1 MTKLKKQPA
10 AQNAENQQPAAQM
23 FISLPISLVEWND
36 LKEKIQTICENTT
49 ATRKEINVDT
59 IGIDE
64 ACKILGISVPTFH
77 QWKKKGAIPFFKV
90 GKFVKMKRA
99 DILSLKENGVCVD

>member
-1 MTKLKKQPA
+1 MTKFKKQQQGQIP
-10 AQNAENQQPAAQM
+10 ENQQPTQQV
-23 FISLPISLVEWND
+23 FINLPISLDEWND
-36 LKEKIQTICENTT
+36 IKEQIREIHANTT

-64 ACKILGISVPTFH
+64 ACEILGISRPTFCR
-77 QWKKKGAIPFFKV
+77 WKSLGLIPTFKV

-99 DILSLKENGVCVD
+99 EIISLKENGICVD